1 MSTDNGQV
9 CERDEFVCEGPVM
22 TEDRMDRIVR

>member
-1 MSTDNGQV
+1 MSSDNGQV

-22 TEDRMDRIVR
+22 AEDRIGLD